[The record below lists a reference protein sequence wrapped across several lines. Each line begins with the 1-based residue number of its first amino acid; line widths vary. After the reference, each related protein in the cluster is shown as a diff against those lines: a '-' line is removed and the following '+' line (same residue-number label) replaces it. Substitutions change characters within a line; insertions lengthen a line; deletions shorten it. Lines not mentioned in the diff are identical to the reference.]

1 MIWALRR
8 FGWIPAALLFLL
20 LAGPVAA
27 IAQQFESRAPF
38 ALMIDAE
45 TGTVL
50 YAKEPDRPF
59 PPASL
64 AKLMTAEVV
73 FDALKR
79 GKVTLDDMFYVSDDT
94 WRRGGAPSGGS
105 TMFAEARS
113 SIRLEDLLQGLIVQS
128 ANDGA
133 MAIAEGMAGSEADFA
148 RLMNQRAR
156 EIGLENSVF
165 INSTGL
171 PAEGQ
176 QVTAR
181 DLVRLAMHIWQN
193 YPEYFRYFGQP
204 EFTWNKIRQLNRNP
218 LIHMNIGADGMKT
231 GYTKESGYAIVA
243 TAERG
248 GRRIFLAMSGLESDR
263 QRSEE
268 ARRMLDWGTRAFER
282 RQLFADGEIIAEAS
296 VFGGT
301 RSGVP
306 VKADGPVAILVPFA
320 SRDALRAR
328 IVYSGPVE
336 APVEEGA
343 EIGVLRVW
351 IGDTVIMERPVFAAE
366 SIGVGPLHRRA
377 LDALTELLTGW
388 IRHL

>member
-94 WRRGGAPSGGS
+94 WRRGGASSGGS

-113 SIRLEDLLQGLIVQS
+113 SIRLEDLRQGLIVQS

-133 MAIAEGMAGSEADFA
+133 MAIAEGMAGAEADFA

-156 EIGLENSVF
+156 EIGLE
-165 INSTGL
+165 
-171 PAEGQ
+171 
-176 QVTAR
+176 
-181 DLVRLAMHIWQN
+181 
-193 YPEYFRYFGQP
+193 
-204 EFTWNKIRQLNRNP
+204 
-218 LIHMNIGADGMKT
+218 
-231 GYTKESGYAIVA
+231 
-243 TAERG
+243 
-248 GRRIFLAMSGLESDR
+248 
-263 QRSEE
+263 
-268 ARRMLDWGTRAFER
+268 
-282 RQLFADGEIIAEAS
+282 
-296 VFGGT
+296 
-301 RSGVP
+301 
-306 VKADGPVAILVPFA
+306 
-320 SRDALRAR
+320 
-328 IVYSGPVE
+328 
-336 APVEEGA
+336 
-343 EIGVLRVW
+343 
-351 IGDTVIMERPVFAAE
+351 
-366 SIGVGPLHRRA
+366 
-377 LDALTELLTGW
+377 
-388 IRHL
+388 